1 MRRSWLNPRG
11 AGSSTPFAHQIKR
24 DNTWVTLW
32 LVLFV
37 ALLSF
42 YASSLPLERLDNVIY
57 DFQQKLQPD
66 FINHKEP
73 PIALVIIDDL
83 SLDELGHWPWRRK
96 VYADLLQRLG
106 EAKVVGID
114 LLFTNLNPAY
124 PGDDALL
131 AEAIE
136 QHGNVILPIYISKE
150 GRLIEPTKPLLDAAA
165 GLGFINIHPDADGVV
180 RHIKLYQDVEQPLD
194 ERMSH
199 QHWAKQTAA
208 HFSVALVGSTDDVS
222 QLEKLGPHYK
232 KPHLT
237 PFAGPFG
244 SFPTYSFAKVLSGE
258 YPPSTFKD
266 KYILIGAWSSGLGDY
281 YPTPFSSSENT
292 SMSGVEILA
301 NATNNLLKNHWFH
314 KAPAWVQALANLL
327 PVLFICIGLRQLSPR
342 VAFFGT
348 SIVVIT
354 LFIGNWILLHVFQ
367 LWIPIG
373 SALIGSIIAY
383 PLWYWRS
390 QETVLRYV
398 DKQLSDL
405 RQHNPGLSQALDI
418 SQVQFTLPARL
429 NHLYKSI
436 ELLREAEQRREETL
450 RFISHD
456 MRAPQNSILALVEM
470 ERQQPNL
477 TPAQEQLYQRLE
489 QYACNTLDL
498 VDDFLDLARVESSAF
513 ELAPIVLNDLFNQA
527 MDEAWPIATKKNIK
541 LHYQDSQELIWIHGH
556 SAFLHRAF
564 INLLD
569 NAIKYSPPY
578 TTIFCS
584 LDIHKNHAIVR
595 IQDQGWGIPQE
606 ELPNI
611 FNAFKRLHTEHS
623 ENPKGTGLGL
633 AFVNTV
639 IERHRGRIEVDS
651 KIDQGT
657 VFSIYL
663 PTTD

>member
-136 QHGNVILPIYISKE
+136 QYGNVILPIYISKE

-199 QHWAKQTAA
+199 QHWAKYM
-208 HFSVALVGSTDDVS
+208 VAQFIYTLEVMTDYGSQHET
-222 QLEKLGPHYK
+222 LGPHYN

-354 LFIGNWILLHVFQ
+354 LFVGNWVLLHVFQ

-418 SQVQFTLPARL
+418 SEVELTLPARL
-429 NHLYKSI
+429 NHLYKAI
-436 ELLREAEQRREETL
+436 ELLREAEQRRVETL
-450 RFISHD
+450 NFISHD
-456 MRAPQNSILALVEM
+456 MRAPQNSILALVEV
-470 ERQQPNL
+470 ERQQAKQRTKQLANTQAALRATADPVIE
-477 TPAQEQLYQRLE
+477 AEREQFFKRLE
-489 QYACNTLDL
+489 HYAANTLNL
-498 VDDFLDLARVESSAF
+498 VDDFIDLARVESSAF
-513 ELAPIVLNDLFNQA
+513 ELRPLILNELANQA
-527 MDEAWPIATKKNIK
+527 IDDVWAIATKKDITLRYDEPDK
-541 LHYQDSQELIWIHGH
+541 TVWVQGH
-556 SAFLHRAF
+556 NSFLLRVLT
-564 INLLD
+564 NLLD
-569 NAIKYSPPY
+569 NAIKYRPEH

-584 LDIHKNHAIVR
+584 LTTQKDNAIIL
-595 IQDQGWGIPQE
+595 IQDQVCGD
-606 ELPNI
+606 
-611 FNAFKRLHTEHS
+611 RM
-623 ENPKGTGLGL
+623 
-633 AFVNTV
+633 
-639 IERHRGRIEVDS
+639 R
-651 KIDQGT
+651 
-657 VFSIYL
+657 
-663 PTTD
+663 